1 MCIGAKLI
9 FTWFL
14 LIYIS
19 FLLTPITFYHINS
32 YEKDYTCVC
41 TPVKVFWWL
50 LITYLFESI
59 VEKKRENF
67 EDVQKNYYL
76 LFQLQKEWLFTK
88 RKGQAF
94 QVKPPTDTTVTK
106 NQKGFQNV
114 NPNAA
119 NTVDFLHFHSC
130 TVL

>member
-1 MCIGAKLI
+1 MCIWSKINFHLV
-9 FTWFL
+9 FTY
-14 LIYIS
+14 IYIS
-19 FLLTPITFYHINS
+19 FLLTPITFYQINS

-76 LFQLQKEWLFTK
+76 LFQVAK
-88 RKGQAF
+88 RMAF
-94 QVKPPTDTTVTK
+94 Y
-106 NQKGFQNV
+106 
-114 NPNAA
+114 
-119 NTVDFLHFHSC
+119 
-130 TVL
+130 

>member
-1 MCIGAKLI
+1 MSKKITI
-9 FTWFL
+9 FF
-14 LIYIS
+14 
-19 FLLTPITFYHINS
+19 F
-32 YEKDYTCVC
+32 K
-41 TPVKVFWWL
+41 
-50 LITYLFESI
+50 
-59 VEKKRENF
+59 
-67 EDVQKNYYL
+67 
-76 LFQLQKEWLFTK
+76 LQKEWLFTK